1 MPPGAQQAFE
11 ALPEE
16 DCETGTAIPIKFTP
30 RCHGVGMKD
39 DKTLFEMKDT
49 PLDDVVAAINPNVN
63 DMRPPRKSSP

>member
-1 MPPGAQQAFE
+1 
-11 ALPEE
+11 
-16 DCETGTAIPIKFTP
+16 
-30 RCHGVGMKD
+30 MKD